1 MNRSVA
7 IAILFLST
15 AGAPAVFAA
24 GSRQMTVPQVPQ
36 VPQKTA
42 DAVTPYYEGVS
53 LMNAKKFAA
62 AQVKFEEALK
72 ANPNLAEAHNNLAYC
87 LRKQSPE
94 NFSSSLQHYNTAL
107 KLTPKLARAYE
118 YRGVL
123 YVEMGRKA
131 DAEKDLATLKQLDP
145 KLAVNLATAIK
156 AGKDTDY

>member
-1 MNRSVA
+1 N
-7 IAILFLST
+7 
-15 AGAPAVFAA
+15 
-24 GSRQMTVPQVPQ
+24 
-36 VPQKTA
+36 
-42 DAVTPYYEGVS
+42 EGVS

-107 KLTPKLARAYE
+107 KLNPKLARAYE